1 MEKSKLW
8 IVVGRE
14 VFTRIQKRS
23 FLIMTILMP
32 FIFAGIA
39 FLPMVLAK
47 IGDSGRQTVVI
58 IDDTGHYAPS
68 FKSNDD
74 YLFVRADKMNPSYRS
89 DTTEVDAVLM
99 ISSDLATHPNAA
111 AIYSRRE
118 VSRELS
124 DMVND
129 VLSNE
134 VKNEKLRQYNIP
146 ALDNII
152 HDVEQRVEA
161 TTVRWTDD
169 GEQESNSDIATGLG
183 MALTFFIYMFVLSYG
198 SMVMQGVMEEKTN
211 RIVELMV
218 SSVRPVDLL
227 LGKIIGVGLVGLL
240 QMLIWGILLCLIMTI
255 AGIAYGIPLIASPD
269 IASPAAGTDPEIAGV
284 IAALSNLPIVEMTLL
299 FALYFIGGYLLYAAL
314 LAALGSAVDD
324 MQDSQ
329 QLMMPVIGIMLFA
342 FYAGF
347 YAAGNPDGP
356 FAFWTSFIP
365 FTSPI
370 VMMARVPFGVP
381 WYEELISLV
390 LLYASSLGIIWM
402 SAKIYRIGILMYG
415 KKISFKEIIKWIRYN

>member
-74 YLFVRADKMNPSYRS
+74 YLLVSADKMNPSYRS

>member
-14 VFTRIQKRS
+14 VLARIQKRS

-58 IDDTGHYAPS
+58 IDDTGRYAPS
-68 FKSNDD
+68 FKSDDD

-111 AIYSRRE
+111 TIYSRRE
-118 VSRELS
+118 VPHELS
-124 DMVND
+124 DIVND
-129 VLSNE
+129 VLSGE

-161 TTVRWTDD
+161 TTVRWTDE

-227 LGKIIGVGLVGLL
+227 LGKIIGIGLVGLL

-269 IASPAAGTDPEIAGV
+269 IASPAAGTAPEIAGV
-284 IAALSNLPIVEMTLL
+284 IAALSNLPIVEMVLL

-370 VMMARVPFGVP
+370 VMMARVPFGVS
-381 WYEELISLV
+381 WYEELISLA

>member
-14 VFTRIQKRS
+14 VSTRIQKRS

-74 YLFVRADKMNPSYRS
+74 YLFVCADKMNPSYRS

-124 DMVND
+124 NMVND
-129 VLSNE
+129 VLSDE

-240 QMLIWGILLCLIMTI
+240 QMLIWGSLLCLIMTI

-269 IASPAAGTDPEIAGV
+269 IASPAAGTAPEIAGV